1 MCFLSLEDCW
11 ALRVFWCLSGE
22 HCLQHREVLVAQDPL
37 SHPPRKGQ
45 LQLPA
50 LMAALV
56 LQEQSRSTEPR
67 WSQSKSCC
75 LVLGCLFC
83 LGAVEGLE
91 SARSSGQNWESSPTG
106 KEQCWGRGPG
116 HKCQSCSRGG
126 WDSPGEGRASASCR
140 GGWS

>member
-11 ALRVFWCLSGE
+11 ALSVFWCLSGE

-37 SHPPRKGQ
+37 SHPPGKGQ

-56 LQEQSRSTEPR
+56 LQEQSRSAERR

-75 LVLGCLFC
+75 LVLGSLFC
-83 LGAVEGLE
+83 QVKWAELGK
-91 SARSSGQNWESSPTG
+91 QPHWERTVL
-106 KEQCWGRGPG
+106 
-116 HKCQSCSRGG
+116 
-126 WDSPGEGRASASCR
+126 GERA
-140 GGWS
+140 